1 MHLQF
6 MLAVGSTVVEAGAT
20 TEEGEGGEGGEGG
33 ETLSGTLHPHV
44 DYYLQAERSV
54 EALINIR

>member
-1 MHLQF
+1 